1 MEKKLALT
9 WTFPWQINNRKLS
22 SSKKAKIGFQFIF
35 ECWRWFHWK
44 VKLKTKVAGFE
55 CQRRG
60 FPLLPGT
67 GASSDSRK
75 EWSVTLGGCA
85 ATVVGTMPNMPGI
98 RDRIQPAEI
107 FMDAAGLEI
116 KPNSYSQCLKTSPKV
131 SLDMCPACAY
141 ENCNNILTIQLR

>member
-1 MEKKLALT
+1 M
-9 WTFPWQINNRKLS
+9 
-22 SSKKAKIGFQFIF
+22 
-35 ECWRWFHWK
+35 
-44 VKLKTKVAGFE
+44 KLKTKVAGFE

-60 FPLLPGT
+60 FSLLPGT
-67 GASSDSRK
+67 GAGSDSRK

-131 SLDMCPACAY
+131 SLHHDHEPIFA
-141 ENCNNILTIQLR
+141 IQKRKRQCEVKWPRKKNLIRLPWSITK